1 MEFQSHVTCFDH
13 VTGNVVQQSRRV
25 YFSSPVASATFKF
38 AHSCVTSMAAIFG
51 AVMLRVHFDGLVLTA
66 SAAQHDKKLGI
77 GINVIKQCVKQND
90 EQEEEFQVAG

>member
-1 MEFQSHVTCFDH
+1 MSFNNHAVFIFLPQSQVQFKLMHSYVTL
-13 VTGNVVQQSRRV
+13 
-25 YFSSPVASATFKF
+25 
-38 AHSCVTSMAAIFG
+38 MAAIFG